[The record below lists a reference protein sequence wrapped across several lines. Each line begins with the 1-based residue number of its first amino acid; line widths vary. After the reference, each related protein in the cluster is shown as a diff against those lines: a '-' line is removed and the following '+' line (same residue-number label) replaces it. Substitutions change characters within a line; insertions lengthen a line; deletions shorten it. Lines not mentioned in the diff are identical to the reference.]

1 MDALGRYGNGASSGR
16 VSGSGAI
23 SQLINNGS
31 GAASPRGDDSANDM
45 FASPDVRAL
54 QTRWMERELD
64 AEESPPAS
72 PKGSPNM
79 GAFPNIGGSG
89 AFSTAGAATRRS
101 RSDSSSSDM
110 GRTAVTPSPLDTT
123 LTIIDSRASEQPPPS
138 RRGGIGC
145 DKATVWGTV
154 PWVVVGVTFAVAG
167 ALTIVLTGNINDQMP
182 YLLWPW
188 YYSFQLSLVYALLV
202 QETVVVLVGSWRAA
216 HGDGA
221 SLTWSRPRGTSRK
234 KSDVKSEQI
243 VRIVR
248 GEGIDKD
255 NQPADTGRS
264 TTLKL
269 NVKGVSPSDP
279 TDSRSRAETAPASCV
294 HHPNWSNPRESGDR
308 QLSPRLEEE
317 VNFRASI

>member
-1 MDALGRYGNGASSGR
+1 
-16 VSGSGAI
+16 
-23 SQLINNGS
+23 
-31 GAASPRGDDSANDM
+31 
-45 FASPDVRAL
+45 VRAL

-72 PKGSPNM
+72 PKGSPHS
-79 GAFPNIGGSG
+79 GGGSG
-89 AFSTAGAATRRS
+89 AFSTPGGAFSTPGSATRGAFSTPGSTTRRS
-101 RSDSSSSDM
+101 RSDSSSSNM

-145 DKATVWGTV
+145 DKVTAWGTV
-154 PWVVVGVTFAVAG
+154 PWIVVGVLFAVAG
-167 ALTIVLTGNINDQMP
+167 ALTIVLTGNINDQMA

-216 HGDGA
+216 HGDEA

-234 KSDVKSEQI
+234 KSEQI

-248 GEGIDKD
+248 GEGVEKD
-255 NQPADTGRS
+255 DMVSQRADTGRS
-264 TTLKL
+264 TAPKL
-269 NVKGVSPSDP
+269 DVKGMSTSDP
-279 TDSRSRAETAPASCV
+279 TDSRSRAETSPASCV
-294 HHPNWSNPRESGDR
+294 HRQNWSNPRESGDR